1 MANETKNGV
10 NPNQNLDPKQTVSP
24 EDQPTEKDNKLE
36 ETETQTQGQNAQG
49 QEGAQNQPEE
59 EKKQDVV
66 VKEFGF
72 AEFKEAASR
81 IIALPNVNNIL
92 KKCKGKIDDN
102 LLKDIFDHNP
112 IGENE
117 SLDAYATRCVGIATM
132 FTYQNRFKSA
142 VVDKRTKAEDAE
154 KHNSKPSDVDYESS
168 TIMMDKIANAIK
180 NFHVADVDKGKDTG
194 SKGALAATAEELL
207 NIVKEQGIL
216 LSRDSDGNIR
226 ANELNSNE
234 MASLSANLQAIA
246 NIFSKIYKVRIEEI
260 AKVDKFGPAEK
271 PAEEQDQTQIPV
283 KDGEQTK
290 EPEKQKIDKSKV
302 PSVPK
307 LNEKVSPDGKKI
319 TYAEFKAVA
328 DDIIKDPEL
337 AEAFAASG
345 YTPDQITSITFDAG
359 ELLEGEG
366 VTEYARRVLN
376 TFAQKEI
383 IERETGGTILKVEKS
398 VDKSV
403 TQLPTIEPE
412 KRNKIGEG
420 KEYESNP
427 LFEDFKKL
435 LKETAEQIRTVITGK
450 DAEERKKE
458 YELVNH
464 EGVPIELDDVS
475 RAKLMKKL
483 NAFETTFNKVVE
495 TYRVE
500 HTKQPK
506 HAEPKETEEPA
517 MPAEETNKPGK
528 EEKVDRTKMSPDD
541 QVYQQKVD
549 KLVENLESLDL
560 TNSNAVL
567 TWMRD
572 YSQTINAMESRP
584 DVDTTKLQEAFEKA
598 QIEMDPNAAEK
609 YSNDVADLGQATK
622 WAVTIGAAQILTG
635 DKVREDVVDH
645 MCEIETEYVL
655 AEEKKAKE
663 AEEATQ
669 TEDGKKPLPAQ
680 KVKWVKKLVD
690 RTMEANYRN
699 EAGNDVV
706 ENVRRD
712 LDPEYDKKRQEEEK
726 ARQEAQNKDEQEDE
740 HTFGPKK

>member
-1 MANETKNGV
+1 MADETKNGV

-24 EDQPTEKDNKLE
+24 ETQTTEKDNKLE
-36 ETETQTQGQNAQG
+36 ETETQTQGQNVQG
-49 QEGAQNQPEE
+49 QEGVQNQPEE

-92 KKCKGKIDDN
+92 TKCKGKIDDN

-132 FTYQNRFKSA
+132 FTYQSKFKSA

-154 KHNSKPSDVDYESS
+154 KHSNTQSDVDYESS
-168 TIMMDKIANAIK
+168 TVMMDKIANAIK
-180 NFHVADVDKGKDTG
+180 NFHIAEADEGKDTG
-194 SKGALAATAEELL
+194 SKGALAATPEELL
-207 NIVKEQGIL
+207 NIVKEQGLL

-246 NIFSKIYKVRIEEI
+246 NIFSKLYKVRIEEI

-271 PAEEQDQTQIPV
+271 PDEEQDQT
-283 KDGEQTK
+283 KA
-290 EPEKQKIDKSKV
+290 PEKQEIDKSKV

-307 LNEKVSPDGKKI
+307 SNEKVSPDGKKI

-328 DDIIKDPEL
+328 DSIIKDPRV
-337 AEAFAASG
+337 ADAFAETG
-345 YTPDQITSITFDAG
+345 YTTDQITSITFDAG
-359 ELLEGEG
+359 ELLEGED
-366 VTEYARRVLN
+366 VTTYARRVLN
-376 TFAQKEI
+376 TFAQKEM
-383 IERETGGTILKVEKS
+383 IERETGGTILKVDKS

-403 TQLPTIEPE
+403 TPLPTIEPE

-420 KEYESNP
+420 KEYDSNP

-435 LKETAEQIRTVITGK
+435 LKETAEQIRTVVTGK
-450 DAEERKKE
+450 DADERKKE

-475 RAKLMKKL
+475 RTKLMKKL
-483 NAFETTFNKVVE
+483 NAFETTFNKVVQ

-500 HTKQPK
+500 PTKPTEQPK
-506 HAEPKETEEPA
+506 PAEPKKPEEPA
-517 MPAEETNKPGK
+517 KPEETNKPGK

-549 KLVENLESLDL
+549 KLLENLETLDL
-560 TNSNAVL
+560 TNSKAVL

-572 YSQTINAMESRP
+572 YSQTVNAMESRP
-584 DVDTTKLQEAFEKA
+584 DVDTKKLQEAFEKA
-598 QIEMDPNAAEK
+598 QIEMNPNSAEK

-645 MCEIETEYVL
+645 MCEIETEYIL

-699 EAGNDVV
+699 AAGNDVV
-706 ENVRRD
+706 ENVKRD

-726 ARQEAQNKDEQEDE
+726 ARQEAQNRDEQEDE
-740 HTFGPKK
+740 HTFGPNK

>member
-1 MANETKNGV
+1 MADETKNGV

-24 EDQPTEKDNKLE
+24 ETQPTEKDNKLE
-36 ETETQTQGQNAQG
+36 ETETQTQGQ
-49 QEGAQNQPEE
+49 EGVQNQPEE

-92 KKCKGKIDDN
+92 TKCKGKIDDN

-154 KHNSKPSDVDYESS
+154 KHSNTQSDVDYESS
-168 TIMMDKIANAIK
+168 TVMMDKIANGIK
-180 NFHVADVDKGKDTG
+180 NFHIAEADEGKDTG
-194 SKGALAATAEELL
+194 SKGALAATPEELL

-246 NIFSKIYKVRIEEI
+246 NIFSRIYKVRIEEI

-271 PAEEQDQTQIPV
+271 PAEEQDQT
-283 KDGEQTK
+283 KA
-290 EPEKQKIDKSKV
+290 PEKQEIDKSKV

-307 LNEKVSPDGKKI
+307 SNEKVGPDGKKI

-328 DDIIKDPEL
+328 DSIIKDPRV
-337 AEAFAASG
+337 ADAFAETG

-359 ELLEGEG
+359 ELLEGED

-376 TFAQKEI
+376 TFAQKEM
-383 IERETGGTILKVEKS
+383 IERETGGTILKVDKS

-403 TQLPTIEPE
+403 TPLPTIEPE

-420 KEYESNP
+420 KEYDSNP

-435 LKETAEQIRTVITGK
+435 LKETAEQIRTVVTGK

-475 RAKLMKKL
+475 RTKLMKKL
-483 NAFETTFNKVVE
+483 NAFETSFNKVVQ
-495 TYRVE
+495 TYRVKPTNIIDKE
-500 HTKQPK
+500 LISNPV
-506 HAEPKETEEPA
+506 EPTEPA
-517 MPAEETNKPGK
+517 KPAEETNKPEK

-549 KLVENLESLDL
+549 KLVKNLESLDL

-572 YSQTINAMESRP
+572 YSQTVNAMESRP

-645 MCEIETEYVL
+645 MCEIETEYIL

-669 TEDGKKPLPAQ
+669 TEDGKKPLPAH

-699 EAGNDVV
+699 AAGNDVV
-706 ENVRRD
+706 ENVKRD

-726 ARQEAQNKDEQEDE
+726 ARLEAQNRDEQEDE
-740 HTFGPKK
+740 HTFGPNK

>member
-1 MANETKNGV
+1 MADETKNGV

-24 EDQPTEKDNKLE
+24 ETQTTEKDNKHE

-49 QEGAQNQPEE
+49 QEGVKNQPEE

-92 KKCKGKIDDN
+92 TKCKGKIDDN

-117 SLDAYATRCVGIATM
+117 SLEAYATRCVGIATM

-154 KHNSKPSDVDYESS
+154 KHSDKKSEVDYESS
-168 TIMMDKIANAIK
+168 TVMMDKIANCIK
-180 NFHVADVDKGKDTG
+180 NFHIAEVDEGKDTG
-194 SKGALAATAEELL
+194 SKGALSATLEELL

-234 MASLSANLQAIA
+234 MASLSANLHAIA
-246 NIFSKIYKVRIEEI
+246 NIFSKIYKVRLEDI
-260 AKVDKFGPAEK
+260 AKVDKFGPVEK
-271 PAEEQDQTQIPV
+271 PAEEQDQT
-283 KDGEQTK
+283 KA
-290 EPEKQKIDKSKV
+290 PEKQEIDKSKV

-307 LNEKVSPDGKKI
+307 SNEKVSADGKKI

-328 DDIIKDPEL
+328 DSIIKDPRV
-337 AEAFAASG
+337 ADAFTATG

-359 ELLEGEG
+359 ELLEGEDA
-366 VTEYARRVLN
+366 TKYARRVLN
-376 TFAQKEI
+376 TFAQKEM
-383 IERETGGTILKVEKS
+383 IERETGGTILKVDKS

-403 TQLPTIEPE
+403 TPLPTIEPE

-420 KEYESNP
+420 KEYDNNP

-450 DAEERKKE
+450 DAEDRKKE

-475 RAKLMKKL
+475 RTKLMKKL
-483 NAFETTFNKVVE
+483 NAFETTFNKVIQ

-500 HTKQPK
+500 PTKPTEQPK
-506 HAEPKETEEPA
+506 PAEPKKTEEPA
-517 MPAEETNKPGK
+517 KPEEPNKPGK

-560 TNSNAVL
+560 TNSKAVL

-572 YSQTINAMESRP
+572 YSQTVNAMESRP

-598 QIEMDPNAAEK
+598 QIEMDPNSAEK

-699 EAGNDVV
+699 AAGNDVV
-706 ENVRRD
+706 ENVKRD

-726 ARQEAQNKDEQEDE
+726 ARQEAQNRDEQEDE
-740 HTFGPKK
+740 HTFGPNK

>member
-10 NPNQNLDPKQTVSP
+10 NPKQNLDPKQTVSP
-24 EDQPTEKDNKLE
+24 ETQPTEKDNKIE
-36 ETETQTQGQNAQG
+36 GTETQTQGQ
-49 QEGAQNQPEE
+49 EGVQNQPEE

-92 KKCKGKIDDN
+92 TKCKGKIDDN

-154 KHNSKPSDVDYESS
+154 KHSNKQNDVDYESS
-168 TIMMDKIANAIK
+168 TVMMDKIANCIK
-180 NFHVADVDKGKDTG
+180 NFHIAEADEGKDTG
-194 SKGALAATAEELL
+194 SKGALAATPEELL

-246 NIFSKIYKVRIEEI
+246 NIFSRIYKVRIEEI

-271 PAEEQDQTQIPV
+271 PAEEQDQT
-283 KDGEQTK
+283 KA
-290 EPEKQKIDKSKV
+290 PEKQEIDKSKV

-307 LNEKVSPDGKKI
+307 SNEKVGPDGKKI

-328 DDIIKDPEL
+328 DSIIKDPRI
-337 AEAFAASG
+337 ADAFTATG

-359 ELLEGEG
+359 EVLEGED

-376 TFAQKEI
+376 TFAQKEM
-383 IERETGGTILKVEKS
+383 IERETGGTILKVDKS

-403 TQLPTIEPE
+403 TPLPTIEPE

-420 KEYESNP
+420 KEYDSNP

-435 LKETAEQIRTVITGK
+435 LKETAEQIRTVVTGK

-475 RAKLMKKL
+475 RTKLMKKL
-483 NAFETTFNKVVE
+483 NAFETSFNKVVQ
-495 TYRVE
+495 TYRVKPTNIIDKE
-500 HTKQPK
+500 LISNPV
-506 HAEPKETEEPA
+506 EPTEPA
-517 MPAEETNKPGK
+517 KPAEETNKPEK

-567 TWMRD
+567 TRMRD
-572 YSQTINAMESRP
+572 YSQTVNAMESRP

-645 MCEIETEYVL
+645 MCEIETEYILV
-655 AEEKKAKE
+655 EEKKAKE

-699 EAGNDVV
+699 AAGNDVV
-706 ENVRRD
+706 ENVKRD

-726 ARQEAQNKDEQEDE
+726 ARLEAQNRDEQEDE
-740 HTFGPKK
+740 HTFGPNK

>member
-1 MANETKNGV
+1 
-10 NPNQNLDPKQTVSP
+10 
-24 EDQPTEKDNKLE
+24 
-36 ETETQTQGQNAQG
+36 
-49 QEGAQNQPEE
+49 
-59 EKKQDVV
+59 
-66 VKEFGF
+66 
-72 AEFKEAASR
+72 
-81 IIALPNVNNIL
+81 
-92 KKCKGKIDDN
+92 
-102 LLKDIFDHNP
+102 
-112 IGENE
+112 
-117 SLDAYATRCVGIATM
+117 
-132 FTYQNRFKSA
+132 
-142 VVDKRTKAEDAE
+142 
-154 KHNSKPSDVDYESS
+154 
-168 TIMMDKIANAIK
+168 
-180 NFHVADVDKGKDTG
+180 
-194 SKGALAATAEELL
+194 
-207 NIVKEQGIL
+207 
-216 LSRDSDGNIR
+216 
-226 ANELNSNE
+226 

-246 NIFSKIYKVRIEEI
+246 NIFSKIYKVRLEEI

-271 PAEEQDQTQIPV
+271 PAEEQDQT
-283 KDGEQTK
+283 KA
-290 EPEKQKIDKSKV
+290 PEKPEIDKSKV

-307 LNEKVSPDGKKI
+307 SNEKVSPDGKKI

-328 DDIIKDPEL
+328 DSIIKDPRV
-337 AEAFAASG
+337 ADAFTATG
-345 YTPDQITSITFDAG
+345 YTTDQITSITFDAG
-359 ELLEGEG
+359 ELLEGED
-366 VTEYARRVLN
+366 VTSYARRVLN
-376 TFAQKEI
+376 TFAQKEM
-383 IERETGGTILKVEKS
+383 IERETGGTILNVDKS

-403 TQLPTIEPE
+403 TPLPTIEPE

-420 KEYESNP
+420 KEYDSNP

-450 DAEERKKE
+450 DADERKKE

-483 NAFETTFNKVVE
+483 NAFETSFNKVVQ
-495 TYRVE
+495 TYRVKPTAIIDKE
-500 HTKQPK
+500 LISNPV
-506 HAEPKETEEPA
+506 EPTEPAKPEEP
-517 MPAEETNKPGK
+517 NKPGK

-560 TNSNAVL
+560 TNSKDVL

-572 YSQTINAMESRP
+572 YSQTVNAMESRP
-584 DVDTTKLQEAFEKA
+584 DVDTKKLQEAFEKA
-598 QIEMDPNAAEK
+598 QIEMDPNSAEK

-699 EAGNDVV
+699 AAGNDVV
-706 ENVRRD
+706 ENVKRD

-726 ARQEAQNKDEQEDE
+726 ARQEAQNRDEQEDE
-740 HTFGPKK
+740 HTFGPNK